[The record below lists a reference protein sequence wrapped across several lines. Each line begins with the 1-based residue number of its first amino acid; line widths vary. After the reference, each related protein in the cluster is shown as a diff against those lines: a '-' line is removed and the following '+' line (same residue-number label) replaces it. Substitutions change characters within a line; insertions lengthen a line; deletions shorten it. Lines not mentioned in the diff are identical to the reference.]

1 MFKGNATMKYEI
13 RFHNWITVKLRHKN
27 EANLEFWWCI
37 TGKCTEP
44 WYKAV
49 KSTCFFFRKVSV
61 VKELVNQWTINFD
74 LVDWQINED
83 EKFKQL
89 TIYLVQNI
97 FGLLSLVWLNC
108 FQDETALRLVE
119 SSLRTSEYR
128 PINIFVN
135 FYSGISAI

>member
-1 MFKGNATMKYEI
+1 MYNREMYRTSVPSSKI
-13 RFHNWITVKLRHKN
+13 HI
-27 EANLEFWWCI
+27 
-37 TGKCTEP
+37 
-44 WYKAV
+44 
-49 KSTCFFFRKVSV
+49 CFFFRKVSV

-74 LVDWQINED
+74 LVDWQINEV

-89 TIYLVQNI
+89 TDLFGTKHFWLVVI
-97 FGLLSLVWLNC
+97 SMTES